1 MKTNLLEFLKKRA
14 QSHCGQRGTGQRKE
28 LRSTGFTLIELLVVI
43 AIIAILAA
51 MLLPALARAKQKAQ
65 GTLCLN
71 NQKELSLSWV
81 MYANDNNDRVVH
93 NFNLNQQPGNYGE
106 NPLNDP
112 TLQSSGSL
120 AQWCPG
126 DMQDQAMVDSA
137 FYTNWVEAGLLYAYV
152 QNFHVYVCPADVVL
166 DPIPSGGG
174 VPPRPP
180 LGRPSTRSYSMNC
193 WVGADQLWTPITGDY
208 PFYTKMANITHPSPS
223 ALWLFTEEN
232 HYSIDDGY
240 FAVNPTTP
248 TIWVNAPAVYHGF
261 SSVLSFADGHSEIH
275 AWHDNKMIHAMGD
288 NITASTGSTDLGWFI
303 NESIALQ

>member
-1 MKTNLLEFLKKRA
+1 MNVFSKRTRN
-14 QSHCGQRGTGQRKE
+14 C
-28 LRSTGFTLIELLVVI
+28 STGFTLIELLVVI

-81 MYANDNNDRVVH
+81 MYANDNNDRVVN
-93 NFNLNQQPGNYGE
+93 NFNLNQQPSNYGE

-112 TLQSSGSL
+112 TLQLSGSL

-126 DMQDQAMVDSA
+126 DMQDQAMVESA
-137 FYTNWVEAGLLYAYV
+137 FYTNWVQAGLLYAYV
-152 QNFHVYVCPADVVL
+152 QNFHVYVCPGDVVL

-174 VPPRPP
+174 VPPKPP
-180 LGRPSTRSYSMNC
+180 IGRPSTRSYSMNC
-193 WVGADQLWTPITGDY
+193 WVGADQLWTPISGGY
-208 PFYTKMANITHPSPS
+208 SFYTKMSTITHPSPS
-223 ALWLFTEEN
+223 ALWLFIEEN

-240 FAVNPTTP
+240 FAVNPNTTAS
-248 TIWVNAPAVYHGF
+248 WANAPAVYHGH

-275 AWHDNKMIHAMGD
+275 AWHDNNLIHAMGD
-288 NITASTGSTDLGWFI
+288 NIAASPGSTDLAWFI
-303 NESIALQ
+303 SESIAIH